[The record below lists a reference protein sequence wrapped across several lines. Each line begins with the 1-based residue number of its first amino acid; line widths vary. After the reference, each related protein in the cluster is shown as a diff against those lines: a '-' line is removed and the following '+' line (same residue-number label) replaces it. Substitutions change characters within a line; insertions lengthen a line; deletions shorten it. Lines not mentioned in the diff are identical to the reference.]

1 MTTSSWDLGVSEEL
15 EMVEKRMRELVNSP
29 QKKLTKIA
37 LHVIDAGG
45 KRLRPT
51 IAILSHHALH
61 GNDLDRLIDIAA
73 AMELIHS
80 ATLVHDDIN
89 DGAEMRRGKK
99 AAYKEFGLHEAI
111 VTGDFLFARA
121 FYVGG
126 MFSKRIVELVANS
139 TTQLA
144 EGEIMQFTHKKD
156 LGLSVDQYLK
166 IIEGKTAHPIRS
178 AAEVGACLAE
188 GHADEVR
195 ALGEYG
201 LNLGIAFQIVDD
213 ILDVVGD
220 SQNVGKTTGIDLR
233 EGNMTLPMIL
243 SRDEDKNVAKRIKE
257 AFAAKE
263 PSESQIAATL
273 KAVQDAGGVKKALEI
288 ARGYA
293 SGATEYLDHI
303 PESSH
308 RAGLIKLSKLVVERT
323 S

>member
-1 MTTSSWDLGVSEEL
+1 MTNSSWDLGVSEEL
-15 EMVEKRMRELVNSP
+15 EMVEKRMRTLVASP
-29 QKKLTKIA
+29 QKKLTKVA
-37 LHVIDAGG
+37 LHIIDAGG

-61 GNDLDRLIDIAA
+61 GNDLNKLIDIAA

-89 DGAEMRRGKK
+89 DGAEMRRGRK

-121 FYVGG
+121 FFVGG
-126 MFSKRIVELVANS
+126 QSSKKIVELVADS

-144 EGEIMQFTHKKD
+144 EGEIMQFSHKRD
-156 LGLSVDQYLK
+156 LRLSVDQYLK

-188 GHADEVR
+188 GHADEVQ

-213 ILDVVGD
+213 ILDVVGNPRD
-220 SQNVGKTTGIDLR
+220 VGKTTGIDLR

-243 SRDEDKNVAKRIKE
+243 ARDKDKGLTGMIKKVFDSKKPTNDE
-257 AFAAKE
+257 
-263 PSESQIAATL
+263 IAAVL
-273 KAVQDAGGVKKALEI
+273 KTVQEAGGVEKALEI
-288 ARGYA
+288 AKGYA
-293 SGATEYLDHI
+293 AGSTEYLDRI
-303 PESSH
+303 PDSKYRDS
-308 RAGLIKLSKLVVERT
+308 LLKLSKLVVERT

>member
-1 MTTSSWDLGVSEEL
+1 MKGSWDLGVSEEL
-15 EMVEKRMRELVNSP
+15 EMVEKRMRELVASP
-29 QKKLTKIA
+29 QKKLTGVA

-45 KRLRPT
+45 KRIRPM

-61 GNDLDRLIDIAA
+61 GNDLSKLIDIAA

-89 DGAEMRRGKK
+89 DGAEMRRGRK
-99 AAYKEFGLHEAI
+99 AAHKEFGLHEAI

-126 MFSKRIVELVANS
+126 LSSKKIVELVANS

-144 EGEIMQFTHKKD
+144 EGEIMQFGHKKD
-156 LGLSVDQYLK
+156 PKLSVDQYLK

-178 AAEVGACLAE
+178 AAQVGACLAE
-188 GHADEVR
+188 AHADEIQ

-213 ILDVVGD
+213 VLDIVGD
-220 SQNVGKTTGIDLR
+220 PQNVGKTTGIDLR

-243 SRDEDKNVAKRIKE
+243 AREDDKEVAKQIRSV
-257 AFAAKE
+257 FAEKT
-263 PSESQIAATL
+263 PSEEQISRTL
-273 KAVQDAGGVKKALEI
+273 KMVREAGGVKKALEI

-293 SGATEYLDHI
+293 NGATEYLEHI
-303 PESSH
+303 PDSNYHAS
-308 RAGLIKLSKLVVERT
+308 LVKLSRLIVERT
-323 S
+323 N

>member
-1 MTTSSWDLGVSEEL
+1 MTNSSWDLGVSEEL
-15 EMVEKRMRELVNSP
+15 EMVEKRMRGLVASP
-29 QKKLTKIA
+29 QKKLTGIA

-51 IAILSHHALH
+51 IAILSHHALN
-61 GNDLDRLIDIAA
+61 GNDLNKLIDIAA

-126 MFSKRIVELVANS
+126 LSSKKIVELVANS

-144 EGEIMQFTHKKD
+144 EGEIMQFSHKRD
-156 LGLSVDQYLK
+156 LKLSVDQYLK

-188 GHADEVR
+188 GHADEVQ

-220 SQNVGKTTGIDLR
+220 PRNVGKTTGIDLR

-243 SRDEDKNVAKRIKE
+243 ARDRGLAGRIKKVFDSKKPTNE
-257 AFAAKE
+257 E
-263 PSESQIAATL
+263 IAAVL
-273 KAVQDAGGVKKALEI
+273 KAVQEAGGVEKALEI
-288 ARGYA
+288 AKGYA
-293 SGATEYLDHI
+293 AGSTEYLDRI
-303 PESSH
+303 PDSKYRE
-308 RAGLIKLSKLVVERT
+308 GLLKLSKLVVERT